1 MRRAHSRGAS
11 PGRMATRLNRT
22 LYWGCIHS
30 SPLAYTSFRTST
42 TSTATK
48 GEEVPAGADNVA
60 QLFIQLLEKRGV
72 PVLFANSGTD
82 FTPLIDGLA
91 RYGMQTPSRFS
102 INHRWL
108 CLFCCFLSG
117 DRLKMKVVLGTHE
130 NTVVS
135 MAHGY
140 SLVSGKLTALMN
152 HVTVNYLPFLFF
164 QGNSF

>member
-1 MRRAHSRGAS
+1 M
-11 PGRMATRLNRT
+11 
-22 LYWGCIHS
+22 
-30 SPLAYTSFRTST
+30 
-42 TSTATK
+42 
-48 GEEVPAGADNVA
+48 A

-82 FTPLIDGLA
+82 FTPLIDGIA
-91 RYGMQTPSRFS
+91 RYGILSLSRFS
-102 INHRWL
+102 MNNL
-108 CLFCCFLSG
+108 LSLSE

-152 HVTVNYLPFLFF
+152 HVTVNYFLFI
-164 QGNSF
+164 G